1 MLKKSKRLGVV
12 VAAAL
17 ALAVTAVAPSA
28 LASDTAAA
36 IAPCRASA
44 SALNGNQITVV
55 VTGHYVDSQGGDVT
69 LTCHVI
75 QNGQRRASFTDSG
88 SGPVAVVSG
97 TASVPIAPFS
107 VCYEVSIWDITGW
120 GYRYQT
126 NC

>member
-1 MLKKSKRLGVV
+1 MRSKTRRIAAG
-12 VAAAL
+12 AAL
-17 ALAVTAVAPSA
+17 ALAVTAAAPSA

-55 VTGHYVDSQGGDVT
+55 VTGHYVDNQGGDVT
-69 LTCHVI
+69 LTCHVV
-75 QNGQRRASFTDSG
+75 QNGQRRASFTDSS
-88 SGPVAVVSG
+88 SGPIAVVSG